1 MKTNGN
7 SFSSSSVFLVIDVLK
22 WTPWSTQSSH
32 EIKRFV
38 HLWVLR
44 HAYWSSWQLIRS
56 TCYCDWSTNSS
67 CSPLLWA
74 LAVWE
79 FKLSWECQGC
89 QVLAFCQNSVKH
101 FERGVGM
108 TQWLIILIL
117 PALVHGNIKDQN
129 HYGFHHSP
137 RWSSPHS
144 PRWSPQGTPRWWSLQ
159 VGRQCTSMDFLRT
172 RSVFHSPMP
181 FHIDLIYQEISKVP
195 AEWFWQVDYQHNEG
209 FCGGFSHQFSQAIG
223 GR

>member
-1 MKTNGN
+1 M
-7 SFSSSSVFLVIDVLK
+7 
-22 WTPWSTQSSH
+22 
-32 EIKRFV
+32 
-38 HLWVLR
+38 LR

-181 FHIDLIYQEISKVP
+181 FHVDLIYQEISKVP